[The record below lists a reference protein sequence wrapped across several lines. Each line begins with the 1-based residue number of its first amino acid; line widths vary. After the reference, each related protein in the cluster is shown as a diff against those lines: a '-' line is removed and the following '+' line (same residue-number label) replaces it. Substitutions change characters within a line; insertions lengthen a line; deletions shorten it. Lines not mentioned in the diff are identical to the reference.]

1 MFIGFVLLNENDLYN
16 DVNFYNEENNINSVE
31 RLNLI
36 CFNRM
41 KDNIKIIKDKIV
53 EKFSVYNFK
62 FSL

>member
-16 DVNFYNEENNINSVE
+16 DVNNINSVE

>member
-16 DVNFYNEENNINSVE
+16 DVNSDNDENNINSVE

-41 KDNIKIIKDKIV
+41 KDTIKIIKDKIV